1 MTVSVY
7 YVVLTT
13 PRRHYTVRLS
23 RPAPRRGWGLRAGPR
38 AVLSGARR
46 VRAAQLLQ
54 LVPHAQRPSPD
65 DAEGDALEVV
75 LHEAA
80 RAARVARRVA
90 RAGACG
96 EVGELV
102 EEVLGARLEP
112 AEHLVQEE
120 NDAPA
125 AADRVG
131 VPCS

>member
-1 MTVSVY
+1 MGSEMCI
-7 YVVLTT
+7 
-13 PRRHYTVRLS
+13 RDR
-23 RPAPRRGWGLRAGPR
+23 
-38 AVLSGARR
+38 
-46 VRAAQLLQ
+46 
-54 LVPHAQRPSPD
+54 
-65 DAEGDALEVV
+65 GDALEVV
-75 LHEAA
+75 LYEAA

-96 EVGELV
+96 EVGELI

-131 VPCS
+131 KCTARVLSCFLLSTSTVVRVRKVRVRCPWLLLSRRCLRRSACVRSFAPAPVAVPFVLR